1 MLNSLLQFETGQV
14 YSVLIQEE
22 SGCFYCLGRKKNVAF
37 ADMVAKSKNKEG
49 DQLKDQNILLVYVV
63 TQEVLYNDEPST
75 ITYFRDITFGILFE
89 QMTTK
94 MEMQAKISKI
104 LQQKVALPIHRV
116 IESLHKFDKNNRDKD
131 KISDNESARSKSMN
145 SHHTKNNQSQEL
157 KA

>member
-1 MLNSLLQFETGQV
+1 
-14 YSVLIQEE
+14 
-22 SGCFYCLGRKKNVAF
+22 
-37 ADMVAKSKNKEG
+37 MVAKSKKKEG

-104 LQQKVALPIHRV
+104 LQ
-116 IESLHKFDKNNRDKD
+116 
-131 KISDNESARSKSMN
+131 
-145 SHHTKNNQSQEL
+145 
-157 KA
+157 